1 MARSNVKLRSRCSV
15 TLAPRLPALTLAW
28 SLRRNRCLRLTR
40 EAYGACT
47 RCRASLNGCAS
58 LHSLTPPTA
67 TGWSQQH
74 LQATSPDS
82 AWRPQARR
90 LGLLEDAAVQR
101 ALESMTAET
110 NALEALSDQERNG
123 TRVRA
128 WWAVRAGARRLQ
140 TRA

>member
-1 MARSNVKLRSRCSV
+1 MEPPTQSLSALDAGSYWRLHALQSFVERVR
-15 TLAPRLPALTLAW
+15 LAPLTHATDCDGPAAP
-28 SLRRNRCLRLTR
+28 
-40 EAYGACT
+40 AG
-47 RCRASLNGCAS
+47 
-58 LHSLTPPTA
+58 TPP
-67 TGWSQQH
+67 
-74 LQATSPDS
+74 DF